1 MASKIMILEHR
12 VHADIADLM
21 LDGAVN
27 CIAQQG
33 VECDVISVPELFD
46 LPVVVRYNLRSMEL
60 RVNESRYMGYVLLGH
75 TPLAGEPRMIY
86 PLKSIYEDIE
96 RIKLR
101 FSIAVGTGIMEPESK
116 EQALKLASVVG
127 REAAVN
133 CFKLLAIKKG
143 LGL

>member
-12 VHADIADLM
+12 VHTDIADLM
-21 LDGAVN
+21 LEGAVN
-27 CIAQQG
+27 CIAQQE
-33 VECDVISVPELFD
+33 VECDVISVPDLFD

-60 RVNESRYMGYVLLGH
+60 RVNESRYMGYVLLGT
-75 TPLAGEPRMIY
+75 TPLSGEDKLPY
-86 PLKSIYEDIE
+86 SLSKIYEDIE

-101 FSIAVGTGIMEPESK
+101 FSIAVGVGIIETETK
-116 EQALKLASVVG
+116 EYALKFASVVG
-127 REAAVN
+127 REAAVK